1 MTSSGATVKR
11 RVSWREPNRLTDVWV
26 TPESGDEGGAGKGG
40 PGHKHVDFTLKPN
53 APADGGGSDLKEI
66 GLIYGGSLIAQTLI
80 GPGIFT
86 SPKGVLEGSGSIAM
100 SLVIWAACGV
110 FSTMAALCFTEL
122 RESVRKEGV
131 EYAYISEA
139 FGPVTAFV
147 YCWMRI
153 AAAEPVG
160 TAVFCAAFA
169 DYTADFIYDGCG
181 PSDKIRK
188 SLAILALVSLALLNG
203 LSNKLA
209 SQVQIL
215 ATVGKVTALAVV
227 IILGITRLFQGHYTI
242 LQGGFEGTTDNPTSI
257 TFAIFNGLWAYG
269 GWSNVNHVTRGVK
282 KPPRNLP
289 RLVKFVIPLVM
300 VIYMLVVTS
309 YFTVMTKHEMLSS
322 EAIAVTWGE
331 RMLGKASAIIPIGVG
346 LTALGSA
353 NGTFLTAGRLSGV
366 ALKDGNMPE
375 FSSWVHVRSKTNIIT
390 LISRALIAIL
400 MLMFGSLAV
409 LVRFFVFTVWLF
421 HGLSIL
427 ALLVLR
433 VKNKAKSRPYKVN
446 IAIPIV
452 VVAII
457 ACFSIAPFLQAPKP
471 EFIVSLALVVFSLIL
486 YIPKKFLKING
497 QFSEKFQIY
506 LQLIL
511 RIAPRR
517 ALKRLSIA
525 RRKSIVRRASL
536 ALARRHSMLRMEE
549 ESVLRRRTS
558 LAVRRASAPT
568 ISKPAGIIR
577 RSHTFSEIQRP
588 LSIIEERTP
597 RETTPPDSGLSS
609 DQDTGDE
616 RFNFQVDIEPQND
629 VTRTEGSV
637 DSGSIGSS
645 DVEYVD
651 PFADLDPVML
661 NELFSLRSR
670 SSESSASSSSM
681 DLNETASMTDDDLDG
696 SSSTTSTDPNLDSE
710 LDAELF
716 AELDSYLVYD
726 DASSD
731 DIPYM
736 QVTKL

>member
-26 TPESGDEGGAGKGG
+26 TPESGDKGCSGGLGE
-40 PGHKHVDFTLKPN
+40 KHVGFTVKPN
-53 APADGGGSDLKEI
+53 PPADGVGSDLKEI

-86 SPKGVLEGSGSIAM
+86 SPKGVVAGSGSIAM

-169 DYTADFIYDGCG
+169 DYTADAIYDGCG
-181 PSDKIRK
+181 PPETIRK
-188 SLAILALVSLALLNG
+188 CLAILALVSLALLNG
-203 LSNKLA
+203 FSNKLA
-209 SQVQIL
+209 SQVQVL
-215 ATVGKVTALAVV
+215 ATVGKVTALSVV
-227 IILGITRLFQGHYTI
+227 IIYGIIRLFQGHYTI
-242 LQGGFEGTTDNPTSI
+242 LQEGFEGTTDNPTSI

-289 RLVKFVIPLVM
+289 RLVKCVIPLVM

-309 YFTVMTKHEMLSS
+309 YFTVMTKREMLAS
-322 EAIAVTWGE
+322 EAIGVTWGE
-331 RMLGKASAIIPIGVG
+331 RMLGKASAVIPLGVG

-390 LISRALIAIL
+390 LISRALIAIV
-400 MLMFGSLAV
+400 MLLFGSLDV

-421 HGLSIL
+421 HGLAIL

-433 VKNKAKSRPYKVN
+433 VKNKEKARPYKVN

-457 ACFSIAPFLQAPKP
+457 ACFSIAPFLEAPKT
-471 EFIVSLALVVFSLIL
+471 EFILSLALVVFSLLL

-497 QFSEKFQIY
+497 QFSDKFQIY
-506 LQLIL
+506 LQLFL

-517 ALKRLSIA
+517 ALKRMSIA

-549 ESVLRRRTS
+549 DSMLRRRTS
-558 LAVRRASAPT
+558 LSVRRSSAPT
-568 ISKPAGIIR
+568 ITKPAGIIR
-577 RSHTFSEIQRP
+577 RSHTFSEAQRP
-588 LSIIEERTP
+588 LSMITETSP

-609 DQDTGDE
+609 DQETVEDK
-616 RFNFQVDIEPQND
+616 FNFQVDVEPQND
-629 VTRTEGSV
+629 VTEGSV
-637 DSGSIGSS
+637 GSGSIASS

-651 PFADLDPVML
+651 PFADLDPVVL

-670 SSESSASSSSM
+670 SSASSDSSSSLDM
-681 DLNETASMTDDDLDG
+681 NETASMTDDDLDG
-696 SSSTTSTDPNLDSE
+696 SDSTTSTDDNLDSE

-726 DASSD
+726 DALSD
-731 DIPYM
+731 DVPYM